1 MKYFITEKIVN
12 FIAHKFDG
20 KKTLVGGIGMIL
32 LGLLGVIGSIWPD
45 LGMPKME
52 FEAAATLIVG
62 GFSVLG
68 IGGKIQKGI
77 DNQ

>member
-1 MKYFITEKIVN
+1 MKYFITEKVVK

-20 KKTLVGGIGMIL
+20 KKTLIGGLGMIL
-32 LGLLGVIGSIWPD
+32 LGLIGVIGNIWPD

-52 FEAAATLIVG
+52 FEQAAGMIVG

-68 IGGKIQKGI
+68 IGGKLQKTI
-77 DNQ
+77 NQ